1 MIKTVVSLQYQ
12 NKQTMSSYNKHRDPR
27 DPWYNNPAEN
37 FFDDVIEAL
46 SCECRQNNET
56 WLQSDQA
63 WNIIQ
68 RAFNDEQTVA
78 ETADQIESSRAGI

>member
-1 MIKTVVSLQYQ
+1 
-12 NKQTMSSYNKHRDPR
+12 MSSYTKYRDHRDPH
-27 DPWYNNPAEN
+27 YNNPVEN